1 MDFFEAYGVAAS
13 KLNSPLLISGRSL
26 FNENVED
33 IVADVVRK
41 LEITPES
48 TVLEVGCGVGLL
60 LTPLARLAARAVGVD
75 HSQCIEKYKG
85 FGTPENV
92 ELIAGRW
99 PFVEITETFDCI
111 VVYSVMSCLKDQ
123 DEAAQFI
130 EKCLSCL
137 KPNGRLLLA
146 DIPNVDMARRFQAS
160 ELAEKVTQQYR
171 ALKLAHENNETQA
184 QTSIFSQARQSMGA
198 PGSYLNDDFALA
210 LVKDMRSRG
219 CEAFILPQP
228 RSLPFSYSREDILIW
243 KR

>member
-26 FNENVED
+26 FNENIED

-60 LTPLARLAARAVGVD
+60 LTPLARLVARAVGVD
-75 HSQCIEKYKG
+75 HDQCIEKYKE
-85 FGTPENV
+85 FGTPENID
-92 ELIAGRW
+92 LIAGRW
-99 PFVEITETFDCI
+99 PFVAITETFDCI
-111 VVYSVMSCLKDQ
+111 IVYSVMTCLKDRG
-123 DEAAQFI
+123 EAIQFI

-137 KPNGRLLLA
+137 KHNGRFLIA

-160 ELAEKVTQQYR
+160 ELAEKVTQEYR
-171 ALKLAHENNETQA
+171 ALKSAHENDETQV
-184 QTSIFSQARQSMGA
+184 QSSIFSQAQQSMGD
-198 PGSYLNDDFALA
+198 PGSYLNDDFTLG
-210 LVKDMRSRG
+210 LVKDMRMRG
-219 CEAFILPQP
+219 YEAFILPQP
-228 RSLPFSYSREDILIW
+228 RTLPYSYSREDILIW